1 MKKIYTALVALGLAI
16 GADAQIPTNGLIHH
30 FHFDGNLSNE
40 VSGATPLV
48 SDSLDYCFD
57 TRVNNLPPA
66 YTKDR
71 KGRDNKAYLLL
82 SLEKSI
88 LATCGSTP
96 KSVNTFVSN
105 SLKTRDSIALGSGD
119 RAIAFWAKMP
129 KVTSSQI
136 FRFHRINTGLAPKS
150 AFGLDIK
157 NDNPSNITAYTW
169 GGGSNDYVFNT
180 PLDTNWHF
188 FLITVENSILYM
200 NIDKTLIGYTSVS
213 GLNTSTGQ
221 LFLGQFFKQD
231 SVFID
236 NLMIYNRALTTN
248 EVDVVY
254 ADSSIACVD
263 PDVNATAQYT
273 GVSISIS
280 NAARPTVVSIKDG
293 DGVILQSDTITSG
306 SGTGNVSF
314 SNLAPN
320 TFYYFT
326 VTNADG
332 CSTTS
337 SFTTTNNPTGLNTL
351 SSNTRVTLY
360 PNPANNVLH
369 ISSDNAFEKIQITN
383 VIGNI
388 IKEETLS
395 GTSINIAELQ
405 AGVYFA
411 KLIDIKGAIAT
422 KKFIKQ

>member
-1 MKKIYTALVALGLAI
+1 MKKIYTAFVALGLAL
-16 GADAQIPTNGLIHH
+16 GANAQLPTNGLIHH

-71 KGRDNKAYLLL
+71 KGRDNKAFLLL
-82 SLEKSI
+82 SQEKSI
-88 LATCGSTP
+88 MATCGGTP
-96 KSVNTFVSN
+96 KSENTFISN
-105 SLKTRDSIALGSGD
+105 SLKTRDAIALGTGD
-119 RAIAFWAKMP
+119 RAMAFWAKMP
-129 KVTSSQI
+129 RVTSSQI
-136 FRFHRINTGLAPKS
+136 FRFHRINTGLAQKS

-188 FLITVENSILYM
+188 FLITVENSTLYL
-200 NIDKTLIGYTSVS
+200 NIDKTLIGSTTIP

-221 LFLGQFFKQD
+221 LFIGQYFAQD
-231 SVFID
+231 SVYID
-236 NLMIYNRALTTN
+236 NVMIYNRSLTSN
-248 EVDVVY
+248 ELDQVY
-254 ADSSIACVD
+254 ADSSIACVN
-263 PDVNATAQYT
+263 PDVTATAQYT

-280 NAARPTVVSIKDG
+280 NAARPTAVCIKDG
-293 DGVILQSDTITSG
+293 DGGILQSDTITSG

-314 SNLAPN
+314 FNLSPN
-320 TFYYFT
+320 TFYYYT

-337 SFTTTNNPTGLNTL
+337 SFTTTNNPTGVNTL
-351 SSNTRVTLY
+351 SSNIRVTLY

-383 VIGNI
+383 VIGNM
-388 IKEETLS
+388 IKEENLS
-395 GTSINIAELQ
+395 STGINIAELQ

-411 KLIDIKGAIAT
+411 KLIDSKGAITT
-422 KKFIKQ
+422 KKFIKE